1 MDRDGQRLNG
11 GIALVALC
19 HEYCMTV
26 DDAESMAAG
35 DFARLILA
43 LLSRIYVTA
52 LDLPDA
58 PEDAVDIA
66 GALDEEQYAGV
77 AASMARIFG
86 ENDTYLDA
94 SHEDMKYSETP
105 VAANLS
111 EHLADLYQDFY
122 DFTALA
128 RELPADSLYEATAEM
143 RERFSQYWS
152 NTLCK
157 AMGVLNSLY
166 MSGVLA
172 EEDL

>member
-1 MDRDGQRLNG
+1 MDSDGHKLNG
-11 GIALVALC
+11 DIALVALC
-19 HEYCMTV
+19 HEYCVTV
-26 DDAESMAAG
+26 DSAESMPAP
-35 DFARLILA
+35 DFAHRILA

-52 LDLPDA
+52 LDRPDA
-58 PEDAVDIA
+58 PEDAVDI
-66 GALDEEQYAGV
+66 GGVLDEEQYTGV

-86 ENDTYLDA
+86 EHDTYLDA

-105 VAANLS
+105 VAASLS

-128 RELPADSLYEATAEM
+128 RELPADSLYEAVAEM

-152 NTLCK
+152 NTLCN
-157 AMGVLNSLY
+157 AMRVLNALY

-172 EEDL
+172 QDEL